1 MITLEAYRASIGKFS
16 AKANHIQLQNAQSNS
31 PLFDNRSGFSLSID
45 SGGIRFLKLF
55 GLLCFIV
62 VIDLNL
68 NMSFLKISKL
78 LLDGDIESNPG
89 PGPTF
94 DKVVTGSFHQGD
106 MKFGQTAGIQCACNS
121 LFAIAWST
129 VRKVTIWKGL
139 DLDNVL
145 NNGDQLFKSLNKQT
159 ILSADELP
167 NKIDIHGQCLNV
179 RKLCNQPGLLTT
191 DITSTSLQECYND
204 CADTGNGAILSIN
217 GYTFSLIWSKLAFF
231 LFDSHSR
238 ASNGSISPNGTSIL
252 LKFKSL
258 KDVRNYIIQT
268 YLTDQGLQSLQ
279 YELQFVK
286 VEIEHTS
293 LSVIHKSIRNET
305 SREYH
310 RKVYDTP
317 RHNEIKKRKCE
328 RMSQLSQNVFGTPQH
343 DERKKRQRESMSQLS
358 QNVFGTPQHDE
369 RKKRQR
375 ESMSQL
381 RQHVF
386 GTPRHDEIKK
396 RQREIRKS
404 IDPVKTF
411 KDQIKEGPFY
421 ICVVCN
427 RSLYRRSVI
436 LFKENSYSID
446 IPNFFSKLKAMMGFA
461 IYA

>member
-1 MITLEAYRASIGKFS
+1 M
-16 AKANHIQLQNAQSNS
+16 
-31 PLFDNRSGFSLSID
+31 
-45 SGGIRFLKLF
+45 
-55 GLLCFIV
+55 
-62 VIDLNL
+62 
-68 NMSFLKISKL
+68 
-78 LLDGDIESNPG
+78 
-89 PGPTF
+89 
-94 DKVVTGSFHQGD
+94 
-106 MKFGQTAGIQCACNS
+106 
-121 LFAIAWST
+121 
-129 VRKVTIWKGL
+129 
-139 DLDNVL
+139 
-145 NNGDQLFKSLNKQT
+145 
-159 ILSADELP
+159 
-167 NKIDIHGQCLNV
+167 
-179 RKLCNQPGLLTT
+179 
-191 DITSTSLQECYND
+191 QECYND
-204 CADTGNGAILSIN
+204 CADTGNGAVLFIN

-286 VEIEHTS
+286 VEIEQTS
-293 LSVIHKSIRNET
+293 VSVIHKAIRNET

-317 RHNEIKKRKCE
+317 RHNEIKKRKRE

-343 DERKKRQRESMSQLS
+343 GERKKRQR
-358 QNVFGTPQHDE
+358 D
-369 RKKRQR
+369 
-375 ESMSQL
+375 SMSQL

-396 RQREIRKS
+396 RRREIRKS

-436 LFKENSYSID
+436 LFKENCYSID
-446 IPNFFSKLKAMMGFA
+446 IPNFFSEFKSYDGFCY
-461 IYA
+461 ICLTCSKKIKKGDIP

>member
-16 AKANHIQLQNAQSNS
+16 AKANHIRLRNAQSNS

-45 SGGIRFLKLF
+45 SSGIRFLKLF

-62 VIDLNL
+62 MIDLNL

-89 PGPTF
+89 PDF

-129 VRKVTIWKGL
+129 VRKVTIWKAL

-159 ILSADELP
+159 VCSADELP
-167 NKIDIHGQCLNV
+167 NKIYIHGQCINV
-179 RKLCNQPGLLTT
+179 KKLCNEPGLLTT
-191 DITSTSLQECYND
+191 DITSSSLQECYSD
-204 CADTGNGAILSIN
+204 CADTGNGAILFIN
-217 GYTFSLIWSKLAFF
+217 GYTMSLIWSKLAFF

-238 ASNGSISPNGTSIL
+238 ASNGCISPNGTSVL

-258 KDVRNYIIQT
+258 KDVQNYIIQT
-268 YLTDQGLQSLQ
+268 YLIDQGLQSLQ

-293 LSVIHKSIRNET
+293 VSVIHKAIRNKT

-310 RKVYDTP
+310 RQVYDTP
-317 RHNEIKKRKCE
+317 RHKEIKKQQC
-328 RMSQLSQNVFGTPQH
+328 
-343 DERKKRQRESMSQLS
+343 
-358 QNVFGTPQHDE
+358 
-369 RKKRQR
+369 

-381 RQHVF
+381 RKHVF
-386 GTPRHDEIKK
+386 GTPRDDEIKK
-396 RQREIRKS
+396 TETRKFITS
-404 IDPVKTF
+404 
-411 KDQIKEGPFY
+411 
-421 ICVVCN
+421 
-427 RSLYRRSVI
+427 
-436 LFKENSYSID
+436 
-446 IPNFFSKLKAMMGFA
+446 
-461 IYA
+461 